1 MLKTI
6 FLESPGVIETA
17 ECGQMN
23 TDWQT
28 LITNAGEH
36 GIKTE
41 VLPSVLIN
49 DVRGIEALC
58 ARNECIPR
66 ECLLL
71 TADGELLSVAEQVGM
86 PCIAYGEHVPEF
98 RAQYQITTV
107 EGAELYYL
115 QQIYQRLIG
124 EPVVIAMTERLII
137 REMTVEDAEAL
148 WEIQNQEEVRRYTE
162 DISEDR
168 QTELEKHMAYV
179 RHVYPMYGYGLWG
192 VYRKEDG
199 KLIGRCGIQD
209 YEYDGVWGVELGYL
223 LDPAEWGRGYAIEA
237 VRAVIKYALDCM
249 DIQSVIALIA
259 PENERSIRLA
269 KRAGMQ
275 FQTFEERKGKP
286 VARYVIHKR

>member
-1 MLKTI
+1 MLKLI
-6 FLESPGVIETA
+6 LLETPGVVETA

-23 TDWQT
+23 NDWQM
-28 LITNAGEH
+28 LITSAREN

-49 DVRGIEALC
+49 DVKGIEALC
-58 ARNECIPR
+58 VRNECIPR

-71 TADGELLSVAEQVGM
+71 TADDELLSVAEQVGM
-86 PCIAYGEHVPEF
+86 PCIAYGENVPEF

-115 QQIYQRLIG
+115 QQSYQRIIG

-209 YEYDGVWGVELGYL
+209 YEYNGVWEVELGYL

-275 FQTFEERKGKP
+275 FQTFEERKCKP